1 MASSRL
7 SIILASG
14 LLALAFSHQAAA
26 VRVKGEHSKATTK
39 SVTALSFRSN
49 NFPAD
54 GVAKLGLNQLGPDR
68 IAKLHRDNRDHGKMK
83 PLQIGIGR
91 DVAREKLQA
100 MPNLKWQVLN
110 NGAKVSRIEI
120 TSPDAFGLR
129 VGIRTAGLVAGSELR
144 FSGSDAPNQVIALA
158 TGEETKRLIDTKNS
172 YWTPGTDGETQ
183 IIEIYL
189 PKSALA
195 AQVRIDVTGV
205 SHLLT
210 NAKESFIIPKG
221 VVQQDCMVNVICR
234 TATLGANFVNA
245 ENSVARITFTEPDP
259 NDPTKTLTYLCT
271 GGLLA
276 DTVAATQIPY
286 FYTADHC
293 ISNQTLANTMNF
305 YWNYETTTCGTAA
318 TLATL
323 PSPQTGGA
331 TYLYSENSS
340 TGTDISL
347 VRINSA
353 PPAGTYFAGWDSTA
367 LANSTAIYG
376 IHHPEGFPKKV
387 SQGIKEGQDTGQH
400 QVGWSSGTTLGGSSG
415 SGLFTIGS
423 DGAWY
428 LRGGL
433 LGGSASCANDGNP
446 ATPGNDDFYSRLD
459 ISFPGVQQYLAPA
472 STNGPSVNH
481 TGAWYKADES
491 GWGLTWFEYTT
502 PNKLG
507 LIFIY
512 NSTGA
517 ADWFELAGTWTATDV
532 QSGTVRHNAGPA
544 FATTFDPSQVVKTP
558 VGTYTLTFTSATT
571 ATLTYTINGVTRTNV
586 PITKL

>member
-1 MASSRL
+1 MASSRNAL
-7 SIILASG
+7 LLAAG
-14 LLALAFSHQAAA
+14 LLAFTFSHQAAA
-26 VRVKGEHSKATTK
+26 VRVKGEPTKATTK
-39 SVTALSFRSN
+39 SVTVLSFRSN

-54 GVAKLGLNQLGPDR
+54 GVAKLGLSQLAPER
-68 IAKLHRDNRDHGKMK
+68 IAKLHRDNRDDSKMK

-100 MPNLKWQVLN
+100 MPNLKWQVLSS
-110 NGAKVSRIEI
+110 GAKVSRIEI

-144 FSGSDAPNQVIALA
+144 FSGSDAPGQVIALA

-189 PKSALA
+189 PKGALA
-195 AQVRIDVTGV
+195 ARVRIDVIGV

-221 VVQQDCMVNVICR
+221 VAEQACMVNVVCR
-234 TATLGANFVNA
+234 AATLGANFVNA
-245 ENSVARITFTEPDP
+245 ENSVARITFVEGASTF
-259 NDPTKTLTYLCT
+259 LCT

-276 DTVAATQIPY
+276 DTVSATQIPY

-293 ISNQTLANTMNF
+293 IGNQTLASTMNF

-318 TLATL
+318 TTATL

-331 TYLYSENSS
+331 TYLYSENST

-353 PPAGTYFAGWDSTA
+353 PPAGTFFAGWDSAA
-367 LANSTAIYG
+367 LANNTAIYG

-415 SGLFTIGS
+415 SGLFTIGT

-433 LGGSASCANDGNP
+433 LGGSASCANAGNP
-446 ATPGNDDFYSRLD
+446 VNVGNDDFYSRLD
-459 ISFPGVQQYLAPA
+459 ISFPAVQQYLAPA
-472 STNGPSVNH
+472 NTSGPSVNH
-481 TGAWYKADES
+481 TGAWYKSDES
-491 GWGLTWFEYTT
+491 GWGLTWFEYGTS
-502 PNKLG
+502 NKLG
-507 LIFIY
+507 LMFIY
-512 NSTGA
+512 TNTGA

-544 FATTFDPSQVVKTP
+544 FATTFDPTQVIKTP
-558 VGTYTLTFTSATT
+558 VGTYTLTFSSATA

>member
-14 LLALAFSHQAAA
+14 LLALAFSHQASA
-26 VRVKGEHSKATTK
+26 VRVKGEPTKATTK
-39 SVTALSFRSN
+39 SITALSFRSN

-54 GVAKLGLNQLGPDR
+54 GVAKLGLSQLAPER
-68 IAKLHRDNRDHGKMK
+68 IAKLHSDNRDDSKMK

-91 DVAREKLQA
+91 DVTREKLQA
-100 MPNLKWQVLN
+100 MPNLKWQILS
-110 NGAKVSRIEI
+110 NGAKVSRVEI

-158 TGEETKRLIDTKNS
+158 TGEETKRLIDIKNS

-189 PKSALA
+189 PKGALA

-210 NAKESFIIPKG
+210 NAKESFIIKG
-221 VVQQDCMVNVICR
+221 VPEQSCMLNVACR
-234 TATLGANFVNA
+234 TAELGANFVNA
-245 ENSVARITFTEPDP
+245 ENSVARITFVSGASTF
-259 NDPTKTLTYLCT
+259 LCT

-276 DTVAATQIPY
+276 DTVSATQIPY

-293 ISNQTLANTMNF
+293 IGNQTLASSMNF

-318 TLATL
+318 TTATL
-323 PSPQTGGA
+323 PAPQTGGA

-353 PPAGTYFAGWDSTA
+353 PPAGTFFAGWDSAA

-415 SGLFTIGS
+415 SGLFTIGG

-433 LGGSASCANDGNP
+433 LGGNALCANSGNP
-446 ATPGNDDFYSRLD
+446 ATAGNDDFYSRLD
-459 ISFPGVQQYLAPA
+459 ISFPSVQQYLAPA
-472 STNGPSVNH
+472 GLNGPTVAH
-481 TGAWYKADES
+481 TGAWYKASES
-491 GWGLTWFEYTT
+491 GWGLTWFEY
-502 PNKLG
+502 PSNGKLG
-507 LIFIY
+507 LMFIFD
-512 NSTGA
+512 STGT
-517 ADWFELAGTWTATDV
+517 ADWYELSGTWTGTDV
-532 QSGTVRHNAGPA
+532 HSGNVRRVNGPV
-544 FATTFDPSQVVKTP
+544 FSSTFNPASVNKVVE
-558 VGTYTLTFTSATT
+558 GTYTLTFSSATN
-571 ATLTYTINGVTRTNV
+571 ATYTFTINGVTRTNV
-586 PITKL
+586 PLTKL

>member
-1 MASSRL
+1 MASSRNSL
-7 SIILASG
+7 LLAAG
-14 LLALAFSHQAAA
+14 LLVFTFSHQAAA
-26 VRVKGEHSKATTK
+26 VRVKGEPTKVATKAAAPL
-39 SVTALSFRSN
+39 VWRSS
-49 NFPAD
+49 NFPAS
-54 GVAKLGLNQLGPDR
+54 GVAKLGLKPLAPES
-68 IAKLHRDNRDHGKMK
+68 IAKLHRDNRDDSKMK

-129 VGIRTAGLVAGSELR
+129 VGIHTAGLGYGSELR
-144 FSGSDAPNQVIALA
+144 FSGSDAPNQIIALA
-158 TGEETKRLIDTKNS
+158 TGEETKHLIDTKNS

-189 PKSALA
+189 PKGALA

-221 VVQQDCMVNVICR
+221 VAEQACMFNVICR
-234 TATLGANFVNA
+234 TAELGANFVNA
-245 ENSVARITFTEPDP
+245 ENSVARITFVDGANTF
-259 NDPTKTLTYLCT
+259 LCT

-276 DTVAATQIPY
+276 DTVSATQIPY

-293 ISNQTLANTMNF
+293 IGNQNLASTMNF
-305 YWNYETTTCGTAA
+305 YWNYETTTCGTAS
-318 TLATL
+318 TTATL

-331 TYLYSENSS
+331 TYLYSQNST

-353 PPAGTYFAGWDSTA
+353 PPAGTFFAGWDSAA

-387 SQGIKEGQDTGQH
+387 SQGIKEGQDTRQH

-415 SGLFTIGS
+415 SGLFTIGG

-433 LGGSASCANDGNP
+433 LGGSASCANSGNP
-446 ATPGNDDFYSRLD
+446 AAVGNDDFYSRLD
-459 ISFPGVQQYLAPA
+459 ISFPSVQQYLAP
-472 STNGPSVNH
+472 SGVNGPTVSH
-481 TGAWYKADES
+481 TGPWYNPAES
-491 GWGLTWFEYTT
+491 GWGLTWFEY
-502 PNKLG
+502 PSNNILG
-507 LIFIY
+507 LMFIY
-512 NSTGA
+512 DNAGR
-517 ADWFELAGTWTATDV
+517 ADWYEFNGTWTGSDV
-532 QSGTVRHNAGPA
+532 HSGNVLRDSGPA
-544 FATTFDPSQVVKTP
+544 FGTSFNPASVSKAT

-571 ATLTYTINGVTRTNV
+571 ATYSFTINGVTRTGV
-586 PITKL
+586 ALSKL